1 MFSIGQYCC
10 PNWWSER
17 AHPSHPSPPQAG
29 EGIGGGKDARGP
41 AAEGEGASGGGTK
54 QPMAGSGT
62 KVASKMIG
70 SPAGATSS
78 FLSRLDE

>member
-1 MFSIGQYCC
+1 MFDIGQHCC

-17 AHPSHPSPPQAG
+17 AHPPPILLLQAEEKV
-29 EGIGGGKDARGP
+29 EGQDARGP
-41 AAEGEGASGGGTK
+41 AAEGEGASDGGTK

-78 FLSRLDE
+78 FLAQLDE